1 MAKKNTLVW
10 FGIAAVLV
18 WYYMRNKKG
27 ASNTNMSSGGS
38 QAQTAIQEAGSMAR
52 QMVADVVDNTTFI
65 PDEQATSRA
74 LYNQDKK
81 NCEI

>member
-18 WYYMRNKKG
+18 WYYMRNKKS
-27 ASNTNMSSGGS
+27 ASNTNMSAGGS

-81 NCEI
+81 DCQI

>member
-18 WYYMRNKKG
+18 WYYMRNKKS
-27 ASNTNMSSGGS
+27 ASNTNMSAGVS
-38 QAQTAIQEAGSMAR
+38 QAQTALQDAGSMAR

-65 PDEQATSRA
+65 PDEKSTSRA
-74 LYNQDKK
+74 MYNQDKK
-81 NCEI
+81 DCQI